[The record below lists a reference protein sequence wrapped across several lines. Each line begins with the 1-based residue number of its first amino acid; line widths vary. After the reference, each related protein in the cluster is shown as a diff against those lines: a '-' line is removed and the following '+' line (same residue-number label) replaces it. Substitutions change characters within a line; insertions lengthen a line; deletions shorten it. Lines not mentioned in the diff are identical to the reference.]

1 MGKQTLT
8 RYRPLLRRNSLI
20 PVAALLALVLFA
32 ISPRS
37 LLAPTHSFDRAA
49 ESRRP
54 KAPKN
59 VVRADSNHASNSERP
74 GKAPRPSPDRETPQ
88 ESHDVQVR
96 IAFASPV
103 PTKAF
108 QELTK
113 PDYLKS
119 YFASPPG
126 SRLAPPA

>member
-8 RYRPLLRRNSLI
+8 RYRPLLTRRFLV
-20 PVAALLALVLFA
+20 PVAALVALVVLA

-37 LLAPTHSFDRAA
+37 LLAPSHSFDRAS
-49 ESRRP
+49 ESKRP

-59 VVRADSNHASNSERP
+59 VVRADSHQGSNSERP
-74 GKAPRPSPDRETPQ
+74 GKAPRPGSGLETPR
-88 ESHDVQVR
+88 ESKDIQVR
-96 IAFASPV
+96 IASPV
-103 PTKAF
+103 PAKAF

-126 SRLAPPA
+126 NRLAPPA

>member
-1 MGKQTLT
+1 MGKRTLT
-8 RYRPLLRRNSLI
+8 PYRPLLTRRSLI
-20 PVAALLALVLFA
+20 PVAALVALVVLA

-37 LLAPTHSFDRAA
+37 LLAPSRSFDRAS
-49 ESRRP
+49 ESKRP

-59 VVRADSNHASNSERP
+59 VVRADSHSGSNSERP
-74 GKAPRPSPDRETPQ
+74 GKAPRSTPGQETSQ

-96 IAFASPV
+96 IAFASPI

-108 QELTK
+108 EALTK

-119 YFASPPG
+119 YLASRPG
-126 SRLAPPA
+126 NRLAPPA